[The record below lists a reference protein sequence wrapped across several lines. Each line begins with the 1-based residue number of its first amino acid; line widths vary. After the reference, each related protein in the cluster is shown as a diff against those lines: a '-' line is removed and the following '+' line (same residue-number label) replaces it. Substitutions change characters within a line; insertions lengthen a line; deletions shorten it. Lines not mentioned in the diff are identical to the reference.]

1 MLFIPEWQAKT
12 EMPAY
17 DDPGQLSDKQLP
29 GKAKYDPDETGPEE
43 KPRVFHD

>member
-17 DDPGQLSDKQLP
+17 DDPGQLSDIQLP
-29 GKAKYDPDETGPEE
+29 GKAKHDSDEPDPEE
-43 KPRVFHD
+43 